1 VSDARTSTN
10 PPGDDPAALEAEIEA
25 TRARLA
31 ETVDELAVRIH
42 PKTIADRATEDAK
55 ARLNDAVYTPDGK
68 PRVER
73 LAAVGAALAAFI
85 ALVVWRKL
93 RKK

>member
-1 VSDARTSTN
+1 VSDARTSAN

-42 PKTIADRATEDAK
+42 PKTIAERSAEEAK
-55 ARLNDAVYTPDGK
+55 ARAHDAVYTPDGAL
-68 PRVER
+68 RTER
-73 LAAVGAALAAFI
+73 LAAAGAALVALL
-85 ALVVWRKL
+85 ALVIWRKL
-93 RKK
+93 RK

>member
-1 VSDARTSTN
+1 MSDARTSTN

-42 PKTIADRATEDAK
+42 PKTIAQRSADEAK
-55 ARLNDAVYTPDGK
+55 ARFQDAVYTPDGK

-73 LAAVGAALAAFI
+73 LAAVGAAVAALL
-85 ALVVWRKL
+85 ALVVWRRL
-93 RKK
+93 RK